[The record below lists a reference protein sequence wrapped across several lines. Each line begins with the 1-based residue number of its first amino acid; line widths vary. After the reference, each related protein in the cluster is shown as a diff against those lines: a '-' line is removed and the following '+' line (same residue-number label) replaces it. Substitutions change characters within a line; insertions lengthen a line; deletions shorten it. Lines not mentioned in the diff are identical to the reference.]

1 MSKVAIIT
9 GAGTGIGRATTLE
22 LLDNDYSIVAV
33 GRRQAKLNELET
45 EANSSDRLITIS
57 TDVGIESE
65 VMRLFDVTLSA
76 FGRVDLLFNNAGI
89 GAPAIPMEELTLS
102 QWEQVIRT
110 NLTGAFLC
118 TRAAMRIMKN
128 QTPQGGRIINN
139 GSISAHSPRPY
150 SAPYTASK
158 HALTGLTKSTALDG
172 REYKVVCCQIDVGN
186 AATDSTA
193 LLQDGV
199 LQPDGERRP
208 EPTFDVSKVAKA
220 ILYMDSLPLDAN
232 VQWMTILASQMPYT
246 GRG

>member
-22 LLDNDYSIVAV
+22 LLNNDYSIVAV
-33 GRRQAKLNELET
+33 GRRQAKLNELED

-102 QWEQVIRT
+102 QWDQVIRT

-172 REYKVVCCQIDVGN
+172 REHQVVCCQIDVGN

-193 LLQDGV
+193 LMKDGV
-199 LQPDGERRP
+199 IQPDGDRRP

-220 ILYMDSLPLDAN
+220 ILYMDSLSLDAN

>member
-9 GAGTGIGRATTLE
+9 GAGTGIGKATTLE
-22 LLDNDYSIVAV
+22 LLNHDYSIVAV

-45 EANSSDRLITIS
+45 EAGAEHRLITIS
-57 TDVGIESE
+57 TDVGNESE

-89 GAPAIPMEELTLS
+89 GAPATPMEELTLS

-139 GSISAHSPRPY
+139 GSISAHSPRPF

-172 REYKVVCCQIDVGN
+172 REHNVVCCQIDVGN
-186 AATDSTA
+186 AATESTA
-193 LLQDGV
+193 LMNDGV
-199 LQPDGERRP
+199 LQPDGARRP
-208 EPTFDVSKVAKA
+208 EPTFDVNNVGRAVH
-220 ILYMDSLPLDAN
+220 YMDSLPLDAN
-232 VQWMTILASQMPYT
+232 VQWLTILASQMPYA